1 MIIPFIALF
10 VPPVVLREIK
20 CISNV
25 AHILSRVSNV
35 TDRCQQRKEK
45 TRNKIK
51 LDLYF
56 ILGGMQQCNS

>member
-10 VPPVVLREIK
+10 VPTVVLREIK

-35 TDRCQQRKEK
+35 IDVNRKK
-45 TRNKIK
+45 KRQGIK
-51 LDLYF
+51 S
-56 ILGGMQQCNS
+56 N